1 MGRFLKGKKL
11 DRNFLKVFQTFP
23 KKKSLKISKFSV
35 EQEAGSSEMDNL
47 IFQQEIV
54 LRDSLRGWRNLRIE
68 VFFKKNS
75 VFPALV

>member
-11 DRNFLKVFQTFP
+11 DRNFLKVFPTFP

-35 EQEAGSSEMDNL
+35 EQEAGSSEMHNL

-54 LRDSLRGWRNLRIE
+54 KEIL
-68 VFFKKNS
+68 
-75 VFPALV
+75 